1 MLRKCAT
8 AVAVSL
14 VCLSGQAFAQQ
25 APAKAAV
32 KSVAT
37 SSIQRVGAPAG
48 QTNQFEASPWLLFVI
63 FGVATTA
70 VIIAANDDDDGPTSP

>member
-14 VCLSGQAFAQQ
+14 ICLSGQAFAQQ
-25 APAKAAV
+25 APAKATTSAV
-32 KSVAT
+32 T
-37 SSIQRVGAPAG
+37 RVGAQSA
-48 QTNQFEASPWLLFVI
+48 QSNSFEASPWLLFVI

-70 VIIAANDDDDGPTSP
+70 VIVAANDDDDGPASP

>member
-8 AVAVSL
+8 AVAVGL

-25 APAKAAV
+25 APAKAA
-32 KSVAT
+32 T
-37 SSIQRVGAPAG
+37 SAVTRVGAPAAES
-48 QTNQFEASPWLLFVI
+48 NQFEASPWLLFVI

-70 VIIAANDDDDGPTSP
+70 VIIAANDDDDGPSSP

>member
-25 APAKAAV
+25 APAKVKPTAASAV
-32 KSVAT
+32 
-37 SSIQRVGAPAG
+37 QRVSAKAA
-48 QTNQFEASPWLLFVI
+48 QSNQFEASPWLLFVV
-63 FGVATTA
+63 FGVATTV
-70 VIIAANDDDDGPTSP
+70 VIVAANEDDEGPKSPS